1 MEIVFY
7 RVPSFHVNLTMTV
20 NSEMFF
26 AHVAWAINLVQV

>member
-1 MEIVFY
+1 MEAEFH
-7 RVPSFHVNLTMTV
+7 RVPSFHVHLTMTV